1 MEPFDSGP
9 NSPDGKPS
17 TPPCQ
22 TEPRRATDTAAEQHL
37 APLYRILIHND
48 EVTTMAFVVRVLLQV
63 FKKSEREAVEIMLT
77 AHQSGTA
84 LVAVMPLELAELRID
99 QAHSLAR
106 TAKYP
111 LTFTCEPE

>member
-1 MEPFDSGP
+1 MEPVHPGTAPSGGDVP
-9 NSPDGKPS
+9 SPPGE
-17 TPPCQ
+17 T
-22 TEPRRATDTAAEQHL
+22 EQHTETGISTQPPL

-48 EVTTMAFVVRVLLQV
+48 DVTTMEFVVLVLLHV
-63 FKKSEREAVEIMLT
+63 FKKSEREAVEIMFT

-84 LVAVMPLELAELRID
+84 LVAIMPLEVAELRID
-99 QAHSLAR
+99 QAHSMAR